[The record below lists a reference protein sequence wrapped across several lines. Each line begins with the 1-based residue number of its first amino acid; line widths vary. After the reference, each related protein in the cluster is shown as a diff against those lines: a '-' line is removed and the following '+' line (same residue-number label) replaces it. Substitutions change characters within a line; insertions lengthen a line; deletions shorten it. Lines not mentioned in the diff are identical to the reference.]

1 LVTDGSDKQR
11 EGMTGVLMGLGKA
24 WVMEK
29 CVGVPSEEEEQES
42 RGKKMQWCS
51 SLLL

>member
-1 LVTDGSDKQR
+1 
-11 EGMTGVLMGLGKA
+11 MTGVLMGLGKA

-42 RGKKMQWCS
+42 RGKIKCS
-51 SLLL
+51 VGLLCCCSTWVRISGS